1 MEIITMESTA
11 YKELVEKIDRIA
23 GYVRDSERSKKGDG
37 ADVWLCN
44 EEVMSLLGISRRT
57 LQRLRAVSYTHLDVY
72 KRQFVPY
79 NLRAAYGLPTP
90 EHHEGVYAYYFY
102 RLVQRARRVWMLY
115 CSHADDKS
123 TGEPSRYIYQ
133 LNYESGFPVRKV
145 EVGVDVNLAETDPI
159 EVAKDCLLYTSR
171 CV

>member
-57 LQRLRAVSYTHLDVY
+57 LQRLRDGGRIRYAIFRGACRYHFSEVERMVAGIGRRLQSA
-72 KRQFVPY
+72 
-79 NLRAAYGLPTP
+79 RAGRFQT
-90 EHHEGVYAYYFY
+90 
-102 RLVQRARRVWMLY
+102 
-115 CSHADDKS
+115 
-123 TGEPSRYIYQ
+123 
-133 LNYESGFPVRKV
+133 
-145 EVGVDVNLAETDPI
+145 
-159 EVAKDCLLYTSR
+159 
-171 CV
+171 

>member
-57 LQRLRAVSYTHLDVY
+57 LQRRNASYFPCPFCRHDTQMKRTLKHFRDHTHILFLKIISAKTLGQILTRHLLSCLFFYLLCKFFDRHPFTAQNDLDLFS
-72 KRQFVPY
+72 KR
-79 NLRAAYGLPTP
+79 
-90 EHHEGVYAYYFY
+90 
-102 RLVQRARRVWMLY
+102 
-115 CSHADDKS
+115 
-123 TGEPSRYIYQ
+123 
-133 LNYESGFPVRKV
+133 
-145 EVGVDVNLAETDPI
+145 
-159 EVAKDCLLYTSR
+159 
-171 CV
+171 

>member
-57 LQRLRAVSYTHLDVY
+57 LQRLRDGGRIRYAMFRGACRYHFSEVERMVAESVVVCNPQGLEDF
-72 KRQFVPY
+72 KRNY
-79 NLRAAYGLPTP
+79 LLR
-90 EHHEGVYAYYFY
+90 
-102 RLVQRARRVWMLY
+102 
-115 CSHADDKS
+115 
-123 TGEPSRYIYQ
+123 TGSR
-133 LNYESGFPVRKV
+133 NKKKG
-145 EVGVDVNLAETDPI
+145 
-159 EVAKDCLLYTSR
+159 
-171 CV
+171 

>member
-1 MEIITMESTA
+1 MSHSSNELRSLEISSEITARNSMAQAS
-11 YKELVEKIDRIA
+11 
-23 GYVRDSERSKKGDG
+23 
-37 ADVWLCN
+37 
-44 EEVMSLLGISRRT
+44 
-57 LQRLRAVSYTHLDVY
+57 
-72 KRQFVPY
+72 FVPY

-133 LNYESGFPVRKV
+133 LDYESGFPVRKV

-159 EVAKDCLLYTSR
+159 EVATA
-171 CV
+171 